1 MRAKM
6 LHLSHENFVKVLKVS
21 PNLLSHRLTLTLS
34 LSKLLTCD
42 HFQNTIT
49 NVEKLLASADDLV
62 VNGEFEP
69 QDIYNM
75 TKELEQ
81 RMTVFLQRVEKR
93 KNILDLSVLFHTH
106 VVELDN
112 WFGELKLHWTALNL
126 NDINQSNPA
135 NLDII
140 NHSIELFEKHLEILN
155 EQKTVTG
162 DAIEKT
168 MLEGNALLEHLKEV
182 NVKTDGN
189 NPNDSTGSGK
199 TDKQSNS
206 YIHLEGIVNSVKTHY
221 QDIDGLL
228 STIKSKLESNLHVKL
243 FEKDAMEASQNLE
256 HWAEELKYLEAQI
269 DEARST
275 ENTESWLHNQ
285 VQTANQMKV
294 LIFELLQRGSDLVT
308 QLEKS
313 EGVVST
319 LSPLAEVNE
328 QQSLDG
334 GVESLGSPS
343 SSSGNGSS
351 TPTSQ
356 HTLNWLKQQNG
367 LGNASIA
374 ASNGSLNKSTDSS
387 SGNNQSLTAK
397 QRIQSFV
404 EYLNEREKEL
414 HELAIKQQRRLGQ
427 TLQINQLENECSQLL
442 GFISNVEMTLFGMLK
457 FARNLDEAEAIK
469 KVNQ

>member
-1 MRAKM
+1 
-6 LHLSHENFVKVLKVS
+6 
-21 PNLLSHRLTLTLS
+21 
-34 LSKLLTCD
+34 
-42 HFQNTIT
+42 
-49 NVEKLLASADDLV
+49 
-62 VNGEFEP
+62 
-69 QDIYNM
+69 M

-189 NPNDSTGSGK
+189 NPNESTGSAK
-199 TDKQSNS
+199 ADKQSNS
-206 YIHLEGIVNSVKTHY
+206 YIHLEGIINSVKTRY

-228 STIKSKLESNLHVKL
+228 STIKSKLESNLQVKL

-256 HWAEELKYLEAQI
+256 HWAEELKYLEAQM
-269 DEARST
+269 DEARPT

-313 EGVVST
+313 EGSVNT

-328 QQSLDG
+328 KSLDG
-334 GVESLGSPS
+334 ESLGSP
-343 SSSGNGSS
+343 SSGNGSS
-351 TPTSQ
+351 TPTNQ

-367 LGNASIA
+367 LGNAST
-374 ASNGSLNKSTDSS
+374 ASNGSLNKSTDS
-387 SGNNQSLTAK
+387 GNQSLTAK

-469 KVNQ
+469 KVNQLIKNDILCIPKRILVNGL